1 MASEIIIHGNLKE
14 LYKDVY
20 TSETLSALS
29 FLSHFNNDIKS
40 LMNARLKRRAE
51 RQQKKQRIAFLD
63 PESVIPRTNIKV
75 KDAREGKFEGS
86 LIPHDFNGNGSRE
99 LVLQQNQMRLSKAV
113 SEM

>member
-20 TSETLSALS
+20 TPEALSALS
-29 FLSHFNNDIKS
+29 FLSHFNNDIKA

-63 PESVIPRTNIKV
+63 PESLFREPTSKLRMLV
-75 KDAREGKFEGS
+75 KGS
-86 LIPHDFNGNGSRE
+86 LKDRSSPTTCNGNGYRA
-99 LVLQQNQMRLSKAV
+99 LAQQQNQMRLSKAV
-113 SEM
+113 SGM

>member
-63 PESVIPRTNIKV
+63 PENVIPRTNIKLRMLV
-75 KDAREGKFEGS
+75 KVDSKDRSSPRLATS
-86 LIPHDFNGNGSRE
+86 MDTGNWSC
-99 LVLQQNQMRLSKAV
+99 SKTKC
-113 SEM
+113 SG